1 MDLSPPGS
9 SVRGDFPGKN
19 AGVGC
24 HGLSPEDLPHPGT
37 EPVSAVS
44 PALAGGFFTTCTT
57 WEAPDLKVS
66 RTKGK
71 NTTREQCAEW
81 VASKNS
87 LWGFKDAAALHGLT
101 TGRTIPMAVTPP
113 HPQTRVK
120 SVLEQKVL
128 QRRTRPGCPG
138 HARICFS
145 PEIPH
150 SANTP

>member
-24 HGLSPEDLPHPGT
+24 HGLSREDLPHPGT
-37 EPVSAVS
+37 EPVSPVS
-44 PALAGGFFTTCTT
+44 PALAGGFFTARTT

-81 VASKNS
+81 VASKSS

-113 HPQTRVK
+113 PPP
-120 SVLEQKVL
+120 
-128 QRRTRPGCPG
+128 RRG
-138 HARICFS
+138 
-145 PEIPH
+145 
-150 SANTP
+150 